1 MKIGNVHLFL
11 GDEQYLIEN
20 KINRLINESGANEY
34 NVTYYDMEEFS
45 LNDALMPPFMS
56 NIKVIVVKN
65 PYFLTAE
72 KNLETGEKKRLLDYL
87 EHPMETT
94 VLIINGYGIKPDERK
109 SEVKK
114 ILSGN
119 FVNYSKELS
128 EIEMYG
134 WIKRQAALNNIIF
147 GDEAVKAFYRLVGKD
162 LMTAKNE
169 LDKLIAY
176 AGDNEIIT
184 ADIVNNVVIKE
195 IQNDVFALSNAII
208 DQDKTKAI
216 NIYRDLIKIGNDAY
230 YLFNLVVK
238 SMRELLTVNLML
250 QEGYRQA
257 DVAQAMEVSSGRAY
271 YMVRNARSFDY
282 NLIRKYVSQLSD
294 LDYKI
299 KSGQIDV
306 KTGLEFFL
314 FGI

>member
-1 MKIGNVHLFL
+1 
-11 GDEQYLIEN
+11 
-20 KINRLINESGANEY
+20 Y

-45 LNDALMPPFMS
+45 LNDALNDALMPPFMS

-134 WIKRQAALNNIIF
+134 WIKRQAALNNIIC

-195 IQNDVFALSNAII
+195 IQNDVFALYNAII